1 MGREVH
7 RVCEKNRDVF
17 HRVVGSGKFSTEV
30 HEHSTI
36 RCGKVE
42 ALSRRKQCTW
52 TEVRN
57 ENQAPQTER
66 FVFRIGG
73 KGGNSELLA
82 GGHTGP
88 PLRQGPDPWAAI
100 SHPAALFPCSRRLS
114 AFHCHAAAAARR
126 EIASQTPGGPS
137 TAFSLPWAP
146 PCAPALF
153 PCSAR
158 LRASLLIRTGY

>member
-52 TEVRN
+52 TEVRK

-66 FVFRIGG
+66 FVFQIGG
-73 KGGNSELLA
+73 KGGGNSELLA

-100 SHPAALFPCSRRLS
+100 STLRRYASVPLASALPVVTLRLFATRS
-114 AFHCHAAAAARR
+114 
-126 EIASQTPGGPS
+126 
-137 TAFSLPWAP
+137 
-146 PCAPALF
+146 
-153 PCSAR
+153 
-158 LRASLLIRTGY
+158 